1 MTAEGLAA
9 HCNKFLKAHTK
20 LKLALAME
28 IRMEI
33 ACEAE
38 VLYSCSYANQ
48 KTHSV
53 YFFFSENRVICF
65 AFITNFTDILKF
77 LFN

>member
-9 HCNKFLKAHTK
+9 HRNKFLKAHTK
-20 LKLALAME
+20 LKLTLAME

-38 VLYSCSYANQ
+38 VLYSCS
-48 KTHSV
+48 
-53 YFFFSENRVICF
+53 
-65 AFITNFTDILKF
+65 
-77 LFN
+77 